1 MSRCGT
7 GRCVPQH
14 WRCDFE
20 DDCGDG
26 SDEAECPGLPC
37 DQEKQF
43 RCDSGQCINL
53 GWVCDMEKDC
63 QDGSDED
70 QCPEVAGAGDTA
82 ACNNAT
88 HLQCAGQCFPST
100 WRCDGDPDCPD
111 GSDEQVTFE
120 TNQFVNV
127 LLGCFRRVVFCHQ
140 IIDLLL

>member
-70 QCPEVAGAGDTA
+70 QCPEVAGAGDIA

-120 TNQFVNV
+120 T
-127 LLGCFRRVVFCHQ
+127 
-140 IIDLLL
+140 

>member
-1 MSRCGT
+1 M
-7 GRCVPQH
+7 PQH

-70 QCPEVAGAGDTA
+70 QCPEVAGAGDTVSHRRLQQRHPPPVRWPVLPQ
-82 ACNNAT
+82 
-88 HLQCAGQCFPST
+88 HLA
-100 WRCDGDPDCPD
+100 
-111 GSDEQVTFE
+111 
-120 TNQFVNV
+120 
-127 LLGCFRRVVFCHQ
+127 L
-140 IIDLLL
+140 